1 MIIYT
6 LLALGMYRAVV
17 RLGATGPLVTLPH
30 SIIPDCVVCE
40 ADVEPETLLTFSS
53 TRAEYQLLVC
63 DSQLVGHD
71 YFSWVSAC
79 SGKWFTYTSEYINK
93 YYAIM
98 C

>member
-1 MIIYT
+1 MIIYS

-17 RLGATGPLVTLPH
+17 RFGAVGQFRTLPH

-40 ADVEPETLLTFSS
+40 TDVESETLLTFSS
-53 TRAEYQLLVC
+53 TSAEYQLLV
-63 DSQLVGHD
+63 SNSELVGHD

-79 SGKWFTYTSEYINK
+79 LGKWFTFTSKYIKK